1 MALRAEARAWWAEVE
16 EVQMRERI
24 ERRVAADRVRARKRG
39 RRCPL
44 RRPVERVEARPD
56 RLAEW
61 AAAMAFLLVVVA
73 VLSTRV

>member
-24 ERRVAADRVRARKRG
+24 ERRMAADRARAHG
-39 RRCPL
+39 RRRPL
-44 RRPVERVEARPD
+44 RRPVERVQARPD

>member
-24 ERRVAADRVRARKRG
+24 ERRVAADRARARKRG
-39 RRCPL
+39 RRRPL

>member
-24 ERRVAADRVRARKRG
+24 ERRLAAERARSRT
-39 RRCPL
+39 RRRPL
-44 RRPVERVEARPD
+44 RRPAERVEGHPD

-61 AAAMAFLLVVVA
+61 AVAMAFLLLVVA
-73 VLSTRV
+73 VLSTRL